1 MCEYKQIVETSV
13 LEHFSN
19 FWNVNDLL
27 YLVLNIFV
35 LSCNMND
42 LIPLN
47 TQRVMSAVA
56 AVCLWMKVLDW
67 LRLFDRTAFFISL
80 YTQTIKGITSF
91 LIIMSVW
98 YMTFGTAFYIIN
110 LNREKGSD
118 GDLVP
123 AITPIWAINAFEN

>member
-35 LSCNMND
+35 LSCNMNE

-47 TQRVMSAVA
+47 IQRVMSAVA